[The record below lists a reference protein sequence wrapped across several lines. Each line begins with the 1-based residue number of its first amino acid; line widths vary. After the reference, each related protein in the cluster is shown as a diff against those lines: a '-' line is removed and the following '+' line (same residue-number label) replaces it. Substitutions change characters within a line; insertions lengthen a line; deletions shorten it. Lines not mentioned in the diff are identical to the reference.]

1 MNVFDLLNDETRP
14 KAPPIPGATM
24 ADRTAGRRLALIH
37 DMHLEALDET
47 MDMMRQVE
55 AGEARIEEF
64 AEHLDTLE
72 MTKNY
77 AKFGNLYGRECKFS
91 DFHHTAEDTT
101 IFPVIYAN
109 GSDGMRRV
117 IARLAEEHVV
127 IHELLVKLAGHVA
140 AIRARPGPETFSE
153 AKATLLVLDQ
163 VVRSHFGYEQNQL
176 EEAIGYYNAMP

>member
-1 MNVFDLLNDETRP
+1 M
-14 KAPPIPGATM
+14 
-24 ADRTAGRRLALIH
+24 
-37 DMHLEALDET
+37 
-47 MDMMRQVE
+47 
-55 AGEARIEEF
+55 
-64 AEHLDTLE
+64 
-72 MTKNY
+72 
-77 AKFGNLYGRECKFS
+77 

-117 IARLAEEHVV
+117 IARLAEEHIV
-127 IHELLVKLAGHVA
+127 IHELLVKLAGHVP